1 MTPDSISMLTK
12 GPTFVEARTSHQQY
26 TIVQARTALLAE
38 SQDSMIADA
47 NSPQYWNAA
56 KQIMQSQGKPA
67 LGPYRAVIAQ
77 AARALGYDNV
87 GATNC
92 HIRKWQGI

>member
-1 MTPDSISMLTK
+1 MTPDSIFMLTK
-12 GPTFVEARTSHQQY
+12 GPTFVEARTSDHQY

-38 SQDSMIADA
+38 SQDSMIAVA

-56 KQIMQSQGKPA
+56 TQIMQSQGEPA

-87 GATNC
+87 DATNC
-92 HIRKWQGI
+92 HIRKWQRI